1 MNDTVLM
8 IIVVGSLLLLTVIV
22 GGGIFVARASQAN
35 YRRRLAM
42 VTGAAQRERR
52 QRGGGKDTSVARR
65 RQIQGKI
72 KELEDQRKQTARKQA
87 MADLLLQAGSNL
99 TVKRFYLF
107 SALFALVV
115 TGVYLALGY
124 TYWGAVPVALFA
136 FLGLPR
142 LYMKRKAKKRQKLFT
157 KHFAN
162 AVDVIVRG
170 VRSGL
175 PVNECLRIIARET
188 PEPVCTEFDQL
199 VEGIKVGRP
208 LEEVMERGLRRIPT
222 MEYRFF
228 AIVLAIQQQTGSNL
242 AETLS
247 GLSSV
252 LRERK
257 KMADTV
263 RSITSEARTT
273 AMIIGSL
280 PFCMAGIMTLT
291 SFEYIALLWTED
303 LGNYMMA
310 GGATLIAMGTFI
322 MWRMISFEI

>member
-1 MNDTVLM
+1 
-8 IIVVGSLLLLTVIV
+8 
-22 GGGIFVARASQAN
+22 
-35 YRRRLAM
+35 
-42 VTGAAQRERR
+42 
-52 QRGGGKDTSVARR
+52 
-65 RQIQGKI
+65 
-72 KELEDQRKQTARKQA
+72 
-87 MADLLLQAGSNL
+87 
-99 TVKRFYLF
+99 
-107 SALFALVV
+107 
-115 TGVYLALGY
+115 
-124 TYWGAVPVALFA
+124 
-136 FLGLPR
+136 
-142 LYMKRKAKKRQKLFT
+142 MKRKAKKRQKLFT

-175 PVNECLRIIARET
+175 PVNECLNIIARET
-188 PEPVCTEFDQL
+188 PEPVCSEFEQL

-263 RSITSEARTT
+263 KTITSEARTT

-280 PFCMAGIMTLT
+280 SLLHGGHHDADQLRVHCPALAGRVGNVHDCGGRGVDCDGH
-291 SFEYIALLWTED
+291 SYHVEDDLL
-303 LGNYMMA
+303 
-310 GGATLIAMGTFI
+310 
-322 MWRMISFEI
+322 